1 MEFEVETAGVTDW
14 LTLGVPPPE
23 GGGVGLAVGAD
34 HPRPPVPGPGVR
46 DLDLGGGR
54 APDGGPGAGPDPVH
68 LAVVGTT
75 VAQLG
80 TPLPTTA
87 LNRKG

>member
-34 HPRPPVPGPGVR
+34 HPCPPVPSLNTKTVR
-46 DLDLGGGR
+46 IVIRL
-54 APDGGPGAGPDPVH
+54 
-68 LAVVGTT
+68 
-75 VAQLG
+75 
-80 TPLPTTA
+80 
-87 LNRKG
+87 

>member
-34 HPRPPVPGPGVR
+34 HPRPPVPGPGVG

-75 VAQLG
+75 VAKLG
-80 TPLPTTA
+80 TLLPTTA

>member
-34 HPRPPVPGPGVR
+34 HPRPAVP
-46 DLDLGGGR
+46 
-54 APDGGPGAGPDPVH
+54 
-68 LAVVGTT
+68 
-75 VAQLG
+75 
-80 TPLPTTA
+80 A
-87 LNRKG
+87 LQRLS

>member
-1 MEFEVETAGVTDW
+1 MELEVEAARVADW
-14 LTLGVPPPE
+14 FPLGVPPPQR
-23 GGGVGLAVGAD
+23 GGVGLAVGAD
-34 HPRPPVPGPGVR
+34 HPRPPVPGPGVG

-80 TPLPTTA
+80 TLLPTTA